1 LRRRRRSDARIGT
14 KRDRADKRERGQRG
28 TGQISERQ
36 RGTGQIRE
44 KVKEDEIGIGIAGAR
59 SLSSEPGQGGG
70 VANNRADPES
80 RKFSTKKR
88 DRRPA
93 QNDKPGAKYR
103 AGRSGEKP
111 NRGGS

>member
-1 LRRRRRSDARIGT
+1 MVEVGFNKGKT
-14 KRDRADKRERGQRG
+14 KRDRSDKRE
-28 TGQISERQ
+28 SERRRDWNWD
-36 RGTGQIRE
+36 RGCKKFE
-44 KVKEDEIGIGIAGAR
+44 FGA
-59 SLSSEPGQGGG
+59 GQGGG
-70 VANNRADPES
+70 VANNRANPES

>member
-1 LRRRRRSDARIGT
+1 MQPDPIRFASATAALEATPFGVRVNIVAP
-14 KRDRADKRERGQRG
+14 EGQRG
-28 TGQISERQ
+28 TGQI
-36 RGTGQIRE
+36 RG
-44 KVKEDEIGIGIAGAR
+44 KVKEDKIGIGIAGAR
-59 SLSSEPGQGGG
+59 SLSSEPGKGGG
-70 VANNRADPES
+70 VANNRANPES
-80 RKFSTKKR
+80 RRFSAKKR